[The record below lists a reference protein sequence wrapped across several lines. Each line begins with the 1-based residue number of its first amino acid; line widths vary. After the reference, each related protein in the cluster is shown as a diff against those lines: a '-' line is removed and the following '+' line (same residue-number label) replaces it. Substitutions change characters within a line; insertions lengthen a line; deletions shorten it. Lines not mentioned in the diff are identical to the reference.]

1 MKIFPRFVLVG
12 SALLLAA
19 GCATPASR
27 ISSHQA
33 AFDTWPVAVQE
44 KVRAGHIDVGFTAE
58 MVRVAMG
65 DADRM
70 FTRTTEKGTM
80 EVWVYNDHSPSFS
93 IGLGMGTSHGSTA
106 SGVGVAVGSDSFR
119 DGEVMRVVFDG
130 GRVAAIES
138 RRK

>member
-1 MKIFPRFVLVG
+1 MKSPFRCLLAG
-12 SALLLAA
+12 GALLLAT
-19 GCATPASR
+19 GCGTPATR

-33 AFDTWPVAVQE
+33 AFDTWPAEVQA
-44 KVRAGHIDVGFTAE
+44 KVRTGHVDVGFTAE
-58 MVRVAMG
+58 MVRVALG

-70 FTRTTEKGTM
+70 FLRTTEKGAM
-80 EVWVYNDHSPSFS
+80 EVWVYDDHRPSFS
-93 IGLGMGTSHGSTA
+93 FGLGLGTSHGSTA
-106 SGVGVAVGSDSFR
+106 YGGGVTVGSDSFR